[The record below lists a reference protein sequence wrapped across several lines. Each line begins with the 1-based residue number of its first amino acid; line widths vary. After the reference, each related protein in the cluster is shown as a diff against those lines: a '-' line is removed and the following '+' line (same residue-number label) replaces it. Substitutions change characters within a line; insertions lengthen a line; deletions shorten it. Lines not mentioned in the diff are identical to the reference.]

1 MQSELRMMFV
11 RGALLAGLFTLSA
24 LPAAAQQATVRIQ
37 GTVEKSDAQMLVVKA
52 KDGSQASFTLSSGTM
67 IIASEPSSLS
77 AIKAGDFIAS
87 AAVKQADG
95 KLHSTELRIL
105 PEALRG
111 LGEGQRPMDKPNTM
125 MTNAAVSEVVAAPEG
140 RTLRVKY
147 KDGTSELV
155 VGPEVSITALVV
167 ADAKALKPG
176 RKVTVLAAKAA
187 GGAMTAK
194 RIFAN

>member
-1 MQSELRMMFV
+1 
-11 RGALLAGLFTLSA
+11 
-24 LPAAAQQATVRIQ
+24 VRIQ

-147 KDGTSELV
+147 KDGTSELG